1 VINLEQL
8 KEKVYCKTCKGKRIH
23 NILSTY
29 DGTDRMADIQHKDL
43 FHVVSCAG
51 CETIAF
57 VNQYGDE
64 DMWDT
69 DVSGHRYWYD
79 KFWVYPEEPPL
90 QEVKFYELSS
100 KQFINVPESIKS
112 LYEQIIHVHNQGFL
126 LLSTVGIRTLIEAIC
141 LDVGIKEGNLFEDKD
156 NIKVSKKGENTVS
169 TSLEGKIYGLY
180 QQGMIIWEQTL
191 ILQKIRDIGNA
202 AVHEIRTPKI
212 NVFMSAVGII
222 EQVLTNVYDLK
233 VHKLLK

>member
-1 VINLEQL
+1 VIDLKQLE
-8 KEKVYCKTCKGKRIH
+8 EKVYCTNCRGKRNH

-29 DGTDRMADIQHKDL
+29 DGTDRSVDFQHQDL

-51 CETIAF
+51 CERIAF

-64 DMWDT
+64 EQWDV
-69 DVSGHRYWYD
+69 DESGERYWYD
-79 KFWVYPEEPPL
+79 TFNVYPEEPPK
-90 QEVKFYELSS
+90 QELNIYELRG
-100 KQFINVPESIKS
+100 KHFINVPESIKS
-112 LYEQIIHVHNQGFL
+112 LYDQIIHVHNQGFL

-141 LDVGIKEGNLFEDKD
+141 LDVGIKEGSLFEDKD
-156 NIKVSKKGENTVS
+156 NIKVNKKGENIVS

-180 QQGMIIWEQTL
+180 EQGMIIWEQTL

-212 NVFMSAVGII
+212 KVFMSAVGII
-222 EQVLTNVYDLK
+222 EQLLTNVYDLK